1 MKLKELRVKNP
12 KELETIMHELIA
24 DLNSLRFQVASGQLK
39 TVRDIRKK
47 RKTIAQIKTILKA
60 DTNSVKK

>member
-12 KELETIMHELIA
+12 KELETMMHELIA